1 MGICSSCLGGR
12 DSTDEDERQRLLS
25 DDPYAQ
31 PHHNYGAWHHPPAP
45 QPNALSPEDQ
55 KREQEAMHNIMRW
68 ASDQIVEI
76 FPINARQQQLH
87 ATNGLAGL
95 SNMNGSV
102 VSLPQANDADGMT
115 RSQHQDILLSMIPGD
130 KSKRSI
136 RIYPASRPG
145 TGDSQSMRSKASH
158 TKLNG
163 STRNSQ
169 AREGVF
175 VKLNVDL
182 P

>member
-1 MGICSSCLGGR
+1 
-12 DSTDEDERQRLLS
+12 
-25 DDPYAQ
+25 
-31 PHHNYGAWHHPPAP
+31 
-45 QPNALSPEDQ
+45 
-55 KREQEAMHNIMRW
+55 MRW

-76 FPINARQQQLH
+76 FPIHTRQPLPP
-87 ATNGLAGL
+87 ATP
-95 SNMNGSV
+95 NMDGSIM
-102 VSLPQANDADGMT
+102 SLPQTSTENGIT
-115 RSQHQDILLSMIPGD
+115 TSQHQDILLSMIPGD

-145 TGDSQSMRSKASH
+145 TADAQSVRNKASK

-163 STRNSQ
+163 STRS
-169 AREGVF
+169 AKSREGVF

>member
-1 MGICSSCLGGR
+1 MLQ
-12 DSTDEDERQRLLS
+12 DERQRLLS

-31 PHHNYGAWHHPPAP
+31 PHHNYGAWHQPPAP

-76 FPINARQQQLH
+76 FPIHARQQQMQ
-87 ATNGLAGL
+87 AANDIAGA
-95 SNMNGSV
+95 SNTNGSV
-102 VSLPQANDADGMT
+102 VSLPQADDADGMM
-115 RSQHQDILLSMIPGD
+115 RAQHQDILLSMIPGD

-145 TGDSQSMRSKASH
+145 TADAQSVKSKASQ
-158 TKLNG
+158 TRLNG
-163 STRNSQ
+163 STRSSR